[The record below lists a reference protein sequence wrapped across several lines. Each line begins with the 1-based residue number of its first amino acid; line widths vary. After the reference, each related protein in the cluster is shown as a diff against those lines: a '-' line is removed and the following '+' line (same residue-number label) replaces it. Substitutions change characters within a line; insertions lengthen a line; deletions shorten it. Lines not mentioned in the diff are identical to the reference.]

1 MRDECEHGHLRRSCD
16 MCNVIADHVREITEK
31 NAEIA
36 ELRYS
41 LAQAHGVA
49 QACEARAERAEA
61 NAANWEEQ
69 ANDRVSDWD
78 EVRAERDALK
88 LRLAAVED
96 MNAACNADFSRLRAE
111 SNPDALE
118 SERAMNAALTEQLE
132 RAELARQD
140 ALAELVAARADAER
154 MEWLAANKYS
164 ISYEPTP
171 DDELGDGIEIV
182 LFPMFPHMQ
191 KHVQAGSD
199 LRKAID
205 AARGPA

>member
-41 LAQAHGVA
+41 LSQAHSVA
-49 QACEARAERAEA
+49 QACAARAERAET

-111 SNPDALE
+111 RDAL
-118 SERAMNAALTEQLE
+118 RARLDIRYDT
-132 RAELARQD
+132 AEGQ
-140 ALAELVAARADAER
+140 
-154 MEWLAANKYS
+154 
-164 ISYEPTP
+164 PTGYGE
-171 DDELGDGIEIV
+171 DEIDR
-182 LFPMFPHMQ
+182 
-191 KHVQAGSD
+191 
-199 LRKAID
+199 LRKAIKLAPHSAGCAFIYCH
-205 AARGPA
+205 AAMPLGGICATGPEFHSTPPQRGGLSHPFVPGECKCWMRAALKGEK

>member
-41 LAQAHGVA
+41 LSQAHSVA
-49 QACEARAERAEA
+49 QACAARAERAEA

-88 LRLAAVED
+88 LRLAAAED

-111 SNPDALE
+111 RDAL
-118 SERAMNAALTEQLE
+118 
-132 RAELARQD
+132 
-140 ALAELVAARADAER
+140 RADAER
-154 MEWLAANKYS
+154 FAWYFGSEDKMPFMKAYIDGLASGYTLDQWRA
-164 ISYEPTP
+164 
-171 DDELGDGIEIV
+171 
-182 LFPMFPHMQ
+182 
-191 KHVQAGSD
+191 
-199 LRKAID
+199 AID
-205 AARGPA
+205 AAIARGKHGRV

>member
-1 MRDECEHGHLRRSCD
+1 

-41 LAQAHGVA
+41 LSQAHSVA
-49 QACEARAERAEA
+49 QACAARAERAEA

-111 SNPDALE
+111 RDAL
-118 SERAMNAALTEQLE
+118 RAALIEATEMVEHWGGYASDYFREKWDLE
-132 RAELARQD
+132 GDLTKLRAAI
-140 ALAELVAARADAER
+140 AAE
-154 MEWLAANKYS
+154 S
-164 ISYEPTP
+164 QS
-171 DDELGDGIEIV
+171 
-182 LFPMFPHMQ
+182 
-191 KHVQAGSD
+191 
-199 LRKAID
+199 
-205 AARGPA
+205 